1 MEVILVLI
9 HPWQGQRK
17 GWINSFLL
25 FLPQAN
31 KDHETG
37 HRNIDITAIKDRLS

>member
-25 FLPQAN
+25 FLPFI
-31 KDHETG
+31 DTDYETFQHG
-37 HRNIDITAIKDRLS
+37 IHIDPFKAS